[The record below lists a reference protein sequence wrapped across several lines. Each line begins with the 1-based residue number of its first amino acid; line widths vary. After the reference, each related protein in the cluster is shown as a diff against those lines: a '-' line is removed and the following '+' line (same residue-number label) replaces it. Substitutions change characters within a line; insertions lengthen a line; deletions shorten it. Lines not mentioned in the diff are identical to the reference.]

1 MRKKK
6 TVASCNFYLFFFVP
20 QKTVRDKEYKGF
32 QIKLERLE
40 KLCRA
45 LQTER
50 NELNEKVEIL
60 KEQVSLREAD
70 VDLAVQVLQSCTLN
84 SHDELESPTDTE
96 PGIQPSVES
105 QAANRSE
112 KTVSTSPVP
121 GTESVD

>member
-1 MRKKK
+1 M
-6 TVASCNFYLFFFVP
+6 SFVL

-50 NELNEKVEIL
+50 NELNEKVEVL

-70 VDLAVQVLQSCTLN
+70 VDLGVQVLQSCTLN
-84 SHDELESPTDTE
+84 SHEELRTPTDTE
-96 PGIQPSVES
+96 PGIQPDVES
-105 QAANRSE
+105 LVANSSA
-112 KTVSTSPVP
+112 KTVLTSPVP